1 MFDIGWS
8 ELVVI
13 GVVALIAIGP
23 KELPGVRRSLGHWM
37 GKVRRM
43 AGEFQDQFREAMR
56 EAEVSDLKRQFDEA
70 SAKATAGFTNPL
82 ETAQKE
88 VEKAF
93 GTEPSSTDASSPSP
107 SIAAT
112 DPGAIEP
119 SASASVTETPS
130 PETAQEPAHEP
141 AAADAPMDIK
151 PAETTASDSKPGGG
165 GAA

>member
-23 KELPGVRRSLGHWM
+23 KELPGVLRAMGHWM

-43 AGEFQDQFREAMR
+43 ASEFQDQFREAMR
-56 EAEVSDLKRQFDEA
+56 EAEVADLKRQFDEA
-70 SAKATAGFTNPL
+70 SAKATSAFTNPL

-88 VEKAF
+88 VEEAF
-93 GTEPSSTDASSPSP
+93 ASADPARIASSVTTS
-107 SIAAT
+107 

-119 SASASVTETPS
+119 
-130 PETAQEPAHEP
+130 P
-141 AAADAPMDIK
+141 AAAPVPEATVAAEEVPAAPAQ
-151 PAETTASDSKPGGG
+151 PADSKPGGG
-165 GAA
+165 A

>member
-8 ELVVI
+8 ELVII

-23 KELPGVRRSLGHWM
+23 KELPGVLRALGHWM
-37 GKVRRM
+37 GKIRRM

-56 EAEVSDLKRQFDEA
+56 EAEVADLKRQFDEA
-70 SAKATAGFTNPL
+70 SAKATAGFSNPL

-93 GTEPSSTDASSPSP
+93 GTEPSSTDAASSVST
-107 SIAAT
+107 A

-119 SASASVTETPS
+119 PASMPVTETPS
-130 PETAQEPAHEP
+130 SAANEPVGAG
-141 AAADAPMDIK
+141 APMDIK
-151 PAETTASDSKPGGG
+151 PMEAAADDSKPAGG

>member
-23 KELPGVRRSLGHWM
+23 KELPGVLRSAGQWM

-43 AGEFQDQFREAMR
+43 ASDFQDQFREAMR
-56 EAEVSDLKRQFDEA
+56 EAEVADLKKQFDDVT
-70 SAKATAGFTNPL
+70 STATGGFSNPL
-82 ETAQKE
+82 EAAHKE
-88 VEKAF
+88 VEKAL
-93 GTEPSSTDASSPSP
+93 GSEPSAPSDLGSSGVTT
-107 SIAAT
+107 A

-119 SASASVTETPS
+119 SASAMHDFPIPEMPPSVVPDETP
-130 PETAQEPAHEP
+130 AQPAD
-141 AAADAPMDIK
+141 AADKPSDIK
-151 PAETTASDSKPGGG
+151 PGGS